1 MCSSRWSVVLTPKL
15 AYKFFS
21 PFTITEKIG
30 AAAYRLN
37 LPAHSLIHPVFHVSQ
52 LKPFTPNFAPV
63 YTDLPKLVDL
73 SIQDLQPERV
83 LDRRL
88 VKKGNQ
94 AVPQVLVKWSH
105 VPEASATWE
114 DLYVIKARFPD
125 AVAWAQATSSTGGG
139 VTSTAKARMA
149 QGAIDV

>member
-1 MCSSRWSVVLTPKL
+1 MVSRPYPKL
-15 AYKFFS
+15 AYKFFG

-30 AAAYRLN
+30 AVAYR
-37 LPAHSLIHPVFHVSQ
+37 
-52 LKPFTPNFAPV
+52 
-63 YTDLPKLVDL
+63 
-73 SIQDLQPERV
+73 
-83 LDRRL
+83 
-88 VKKGNQ
+88 
-94 AVPQVLVKWSH
+94 LVKWSH

-139 VTSTAKARMA
+139 VTSTAKARTA

>member
-1 MCSSRWSVVLTPKL
+1 M
-15 AYKFFS
+15 
-21 PFTITEKIG
+21 
-30 AAAYRLN
+30 
-37 LPAHSLIHPVFHVSQ
+37 
-52 LKPFTPNFAPV
+52 
-63 YTDLPKLVDL
+63 DL

-139 VTSTAKARMA
+139 VTSTAKARTA